1 MKFFSSES
9 GIKTHVL
16 AIEPGEYMLESITE
30 LIERAGIRDGAV
42 VSGIGT
48 LDQCIMHMVK
58 PGGQVIVE
66 WDDTPLE
73 LVGMQGVIADGVPH
87 IHASNLDDALFA
99 QGYVTASERL
109 WQMDSLRRLSAG
121 DLSEIVGVPGLQFD
135 RESRRLRIRR
145 IAEEI
150 YPNLAPAERAASWRW
165 RSAS

>member
-87 IHASNLDDALFA
+87 IHATVSDK
-99 QGYVTASERL
+99 Q
-109 WQMDSLRRLSAG
+109 SAVSG
-121 DLSEIVGVPGLQFD
+121 HPHDGCRILYLCEVVVLEFPGL
-135 RESRRLRIRR
+135 
-145 IAEEI
+145 
-150 YPNLAPAERAASWRW
+150 NLKRSPGAAGNNVLKEKE
-165 RSAS
+165 AA